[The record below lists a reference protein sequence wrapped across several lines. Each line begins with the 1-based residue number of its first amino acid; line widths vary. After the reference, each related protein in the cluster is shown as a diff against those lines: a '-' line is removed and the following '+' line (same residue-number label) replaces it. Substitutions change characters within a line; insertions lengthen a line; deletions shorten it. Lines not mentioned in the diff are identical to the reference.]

1 MWKKCESFSAALAAP
16 AKDGAFSAVRAN
28 APWLE
33 DEDASVLR
41 RPRAALLE
49 MLLLLALAAAAVAV
63 AGAGAAYPIWSSPL
77 SSPTH
82 TALPSSE
89 NDASEG
95 DVGLRIWLADLKL
108 LPPAVPVL

>member
-1 MWKKCESFSAALAAP
+1 MPSGRPYAP
-16 AKDGAFSAVRAN
+16 PCD
-28 APWLE
+28 E
-33 DEDASVLR
+33 DDDASVDLL
-41 RPRAALLE
+41 PLAAALE
-49 MLLLLALAAAAVAV
+49 MLLLLALAAAAVA
-63 AGAGAAYPIWSSPL
+63 AAGAAYPIWSSPL

-108 LPPAVPVL
+108 LPPAVPLL

>member
-1 MWKKCESFSAALAAP
+1 MIAVWKKCESFSAALAAP

-49 MLLLLALAAAAVAV
+49 MLLLLALAAVATN
-63 AGAGAAYPIWSSPL
+63 PIWSNPL

-89 NDASEG
+89 KLASDGEDA
-95 DVGLRIWLADLKL
+95 
-108 LPPAVPVL
+108 PAPRMIRGE